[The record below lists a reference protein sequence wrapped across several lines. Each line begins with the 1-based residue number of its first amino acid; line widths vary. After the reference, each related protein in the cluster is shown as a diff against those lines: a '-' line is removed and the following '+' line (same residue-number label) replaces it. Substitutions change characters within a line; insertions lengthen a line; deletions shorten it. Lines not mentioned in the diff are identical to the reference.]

1 MYSKIPKSPV
11 LFAVILTL
19 CIAGN
24 KTIFAQSANDSPKA
38 FFMVD
43 IDLEKARKNELF
55 ASSLDK
61 APLGEF
67 LPELYDS
74 GMTVADIKSIRAA
87 AAPSVVDL
95 GMVVARQDKARSE
108 KMDALGMFDKI
119 DADTYDEEAEE
130 KKWKEFEAFEQ
141 KLLEEIKQ
149 QRPDFFLQI
158 EFTSEKSAKTFVEN
172 AFPPSTEEETL
183 NGKTILRT
191 PAGKMLGIYFDGKTN
206 ITVAAD
212 KHLFDQS
219 KLAPTAL
226 IEDYFSKHAD
236 RAFRVG
242 VDLDA
247 VRPQIAKIKE
257 LGEIPPMVFGIVD
270 AIRSTT
276 IALDIDN
283 SELANIVVNTDT
295 ESNAELIASQ
305 VNGALRSL
313 KMATEQ
319 GVNQMFGEGSKEADT
334 LIAFVKSWNCDV
346 DGASARMSI
355 DKPAGFDAIVKRAVQ
370 EAQAAAQQTSK
381 MNDFR
386 QVAIGLLNCE
396 TVYLKFPFGQPVNDE
411 FSKNLSWRVVI
422 LPYMDSVDLYDQ
434 FKTDES
440 WDSENNRQFVKQM
453 PVVYGHLGQTGEK
466 TDICWI
472 KSTDESIKVS
482 SIRDGMSNTIM
493 LMENPNKV
501 TWSKPDDLSIDEAV
515 NLVKNLKDGEKL
527 IIGMYDGSVMTVS
540 NQADM
545 ETFKAMLTIDGGEIV
560 DTSKIK

>member
-1 MYSKIPKSPV
+1 MIVKHCRHFIGCILAV
-11 LFAVILTL
+11 ALFATNAGML
-19 CIAGN
+19 CGQEQGN
-24 KTIFAQSANDSPKA
+24 SPKA
-38 FFMVD
+38 FFMVE
-43 IDLEKARKNELF
+43 IGLEKARKNALF
-55 ASSLDK
+55 ADSLDK

-87 AAPSVVDL
+87 AAASVVDL
-95 GMVVARQDKARSE
+95 GMVVAKQDKARSE
-108 KMDALGMFDKI
+108 KMQALGMFDEF
-119 DADTYDEEAEE
+119 DADTYDEEAEQ
-130 KKWKEFEAFEQ
+130 KKYAEFAVFQQE
-141 KLLEEIKQ
+141 LLEEIKQ

-158 EFTSEKSAKTFVEN
+158 EFTSEKSAKTFIEN

-183 NGKTILRT
+183 NGKKVLRT

-212 KHLFDQS
+212 KYLFGES

-236 RAFRVG
+236 RAFRIG

-270 AIRSTT
+270 AIRSATV
-276 IALDIDN
+276 ALDIDN

-319 GVNQMFGEGSKEADT
+319 GVNQMFGEGSEEADA

-386 QVAIGLLNCE
+386 QVSIGLLNCE
-396 TVYLKFPFGQPVNDE
+396 AVYRKFPFGQPVNDE
-411 FSKNLSWRVVI
+411 FSKDLSWRVVI
-422 LPYMDSVDLYDQ
+422 LPYMESANLFDQ
-434 FKTDES
+434 FKTDEA

-453 PVVYGHLGQTGEK
+453 PVTYGHGSTGEK

-472 KSTDESIKVS
+472 KSKDESIKVAD
-482 SIRDGMSNTIM
+482 IVDGMSNTIM

-515 NLVKNLKDGEKL
+515 NLVKNLEDGEKL
-527 IIGMYDGSVMTVS
+527 IIGLYDGSVMTVS

>member
-1 MYSKIPKSPV
+1 MIVKNCRHFIGCVLVVV
-11 LFAVILTL
+11 LFATNAHVLY
-19 CIAGN
+19 G
-24 KTIFAQSANDSPKA
+24 QEQVDSPKA

-43 IDLEKARKNELF
+43 IDLDKARKNELF
-55 ASSLDK
+55 ADSLDK
-61 APLGEF
+61 APLEEF
-67 LPELYDS
+67 IPDLYGS
-74 GMTVADIKSIRAA
+74 GMTVADIKHFKAS

-95 GMVVARQDKARSE
+95 GMVIARQDKARSE

-130 KKWKEFEAFEQ
+130 KKWKELEAFEQ

-149 QRPDFFLQI
+149 QRPEFFVQI
-158 EFTSEKSAKTFVEN
+158 EFTSEQAAKTFIES
-172 AFPPSTEEETL
+172 AFPPDMEAETL
-183 NGKTILRT
+183 NGKTIRRT

-212 KHLFDQS
+212 KYLFGES
-219 KLAPTAL
+219 KLAPTPL
-226 IEDYFSKHAD
+226 IADYFSKHTD
-236 RAFRVG
+236 RAFRIG
-242 VDLDA
+242 VDLDS

-276 IALDIDN
+276 IALDIEN

-319 GVNQMFGEGSKEADT
+319 SVNQMFGEGSEEADA
-334 LIAFVKSWNCDV
+334 LITFVKSWNCDV

-355 DKPAGFDAIVKRAVQ
+355 VKPAGFDAIVKRAVQ

-386 QVAIGLLNCE
+386 QVAIGLLNFE
-396 TVYLKFPFGQPVNDE
+396 SVHQKFPFGQSTGDE
-411 FSKNLSWRVVI
+411 FNKDLSWRVLI
-422 LPYMDSVDLYDQ
+422 LPYMETANLSDQ
-434 FKTDES
+434 FKMDES

-453 PVVYGHLGQTGEK
+453 PVTYGHGSTGEK
-466 TDICWI
+466 TGICWI
-472 KSTDESIKVS
+472 KSTEKSIKFH
-482 SIRDGMSNTIM
+482 SIRDGSSNTIM

-540 NQADM
+540 NQADI

-560 DTSKIK
+560 DTSKIR